1 MAKGRGNKL
10 AESIRLVLKKGREK
24 PVKHKHPWIFSG
36 AVERLEG
43 DPAPGETVEIRSFGG
58 EFLAFGSYSPKSQ
71 IQARV
76 WSWNQNQA
84 ITTDFFLS
92 KIKQAIQ
99 YRENIRYT
107 YPMRRLIHAESDG
120 LPGLVADQYGEVLVL
135 QFLSAGAEMWR
146 EDLIQILSDETGAK
160 TIYERSDVEV
170 RKLEGLEPRAGLLT
184 GQEPE
189 DLISIEQDGLQYL
202 IDIRTGHKTGYY
214 LDQRANRKIVGELCS
229 GLSLLDC
236 FCFTGGFSMEALKN
250 GAESVTLVDE
260 SDRALELAKKHMLYN
275 DLPGERMAIHKGDV
289 FDVLR
294 KFRDQAKSF
303 DVIVLDPP
311 KFAPTA
317 SFASRA
323 ARGYKDINLLAFKLL
338 RPGGLL
344 ATFSCSGGIS
354 REFFLRIL
362 SGAALDAEVNARIQ
376 LHMGQSA
383 DHSINLSFPEGTYL
397 KGYGI
402 RVAKEEV

>member
-1 MAKGRGNKL
+1 M
-10 AESIRLVLKKGREK
+10 ILKKGREK
-24 PVKHKHPWIFSG
+24 PLKHKHPWVFSG

-43 DPAPGETVEIRSFGG
+43 DPDPGETVEIRSFGG
-58 EFLAFGSYSPKSQ
+58 EFLALGAFSPESQ

-76 WSWNQNQA
+76 WSWRQDYV
-84 ITTDFFLS
+84 ISTDHFRS

-99 YRENIRYT
+99 YREHIKYD
-107 YPMRRLIHAESDG
+107 YPMKRLIHAESDG
-120 LPGLVADQYGEVLVL
+120 VPGLVVDQYGDILVL
-135 QFLSAGAEMWR
+135 QLLSTGPELWR
-146 EDLIQILSDETGAK
+146 NDLVQILVDETGAK
-160 TIYERSDVEV
+160 SIYERSDAQV
-170 RKLEGLEPRAGLLT
+170 RKLEGLEPRTGLLY
-184 GQEPE
+184 GEEPE
-189 DLISIEQDGLQYL
+189 ELVHIEQGGLEYW
-202 IDIRTGHKTGYY
+202 IDIRKGHKTGYY
-214 LDQRANRKIVGELCS
+214 LDQRSNREIVGRLCS
-229 GLSLLDC
+229 GLDVLDC
-236 FCFTGGFSMEALKN
+236 FCYSGGFSMQALKN

-260 SDRALELAKKHMLYN
+260 SEEALKLAEKHVYSN
-275 DLPGERMAIHKGDV
+275 RLPGERMTTQKGDV

-303 DVIVLDPP
+303 DVIILDPP

-317 SFASRA
+317 SHSARA

-338 RPGGLL
+338 KPGGLL

-362 SGAALDAEVNARIQ
+362 SGAAIDAEVNARIQ

-383 DHSINLSFPEGTYL
+383 DHLINLSFPEGTYL

-402 RVAKEEV
+402 RVDKEEV

>member
-1 MAKGRGNKL
+1 M
-10 AESIRLVLKKGREK
+10 ILKKGREK
-24 PVKHKHPWIFSG
+24 PIKHKHPWIFSG

-58 EFLAFGSYSPKSQ
+58 DFLAQGAFSPVSQ

-76 WSWNQNQA
+76 WSWNQGQVIA
-84 ITTDFFLS
+84 PDYFRS
-92 KIKQAIQ
+92 KIKQAIH
-99 YRENIRYT
+99 YRDKIKYD

-120 LPGLVADQYGEVLVL
+120 FPGLIVDQYGDVLVVQL
-135 QFLSAGAEMWR
+135 LSVGSDFWR
-146 EDLIQILSDETGAK
+146 DDLVQILAEETGARS
-160 TIYERSDVEV
+160 IYERSDVEV
-170 RKLEGLEPRAGLLT
+170 RKLEGLEPRTGLLY
-184 GQEPE
+184 GNEPE
-189 DLISIEQDGLQYL
+189 ELVHIEQGGLQYW
-202 IDIRTGHKTGYY
+202 IDIRKGHKTGYY
-214 LDQRANRKIVGELCS
+214 LDQRSNRNLVGEFCK
-229 GLSLLDC
+229 GLKVLDC
-236 FCFTGGFSMEALKN
+236 FCYSGGFSMQALKN

-260 SDRALELAKKHMLYN
+260 SAGALKLAERHISSNK
-275 DLPGERMAIHKGDV
+275 LPGERVTIHKGDV
-289 FDVLR
+289 FEVLR

-303 DVIVLDPP
+303 DVIILDPP

-338 RPGGLL
+338 NQGGLL
-344 ATFSCSGGIS
+344 TTFSCSGGIS
-354 REFFLRIL
+354 RDFFLKIL
-362 SGAALDAEVNARIQ
+362 SGAALDAGVNARIQ

-402 RVAKEEV
+402 RVDREEV